1 MAAAVLDA
9 DFRRSPLALYRGA
22 VAIAAFLILWEVAAR
37 MHGWT
42 GYRPPGIGNLPAPTA
57 VLQAWTTVVADV
69 GYWQSWAFSFAR
81 VLGGFFAALLLGVP
95 FGLFLA
101 MSRTFHDFAFPVFEV
116 IRPIPPLAWVPAAI
130 IFWPTQELAIMFI
143 TFLGA
148 FFTITI
154 NVLGGA
160 RAIDTRFVR
169 AAVALGASKAL
180 VFRRIVLPA
189 IIPAIVVGST
199 VGMGI
204 TWEVVVAAEMISGTS
219 KLSSTSGGLGHFIWS
234 SYIGGA
240 YEQIIVGM
248 VSIGI
253 AGYLCSAGV
262 RMIGAAAT
270 PWLRQR

>member
-1 MAAAVLDA
+1 MAAASPGTGFAKSHVALRRGVISITAFVL
-9 DFRRSPLALYRGA
+9 
-22 VAIAAFLILWEVAAR
+22 LWEVVSR

-42 GYRPPGIGNLPAPTA
+42 GFRPPGIGNLPAPTA
-57 VLQAWTTVVADV
+57 VLHSWMSVLTDV
-69 GYWQSWAFSFAR
+69 GYWQSWMLSLGR
-81 VLGGFFAALLLGVP
+81 VFGGFAAALLLGVP
-95 FGLFLA
+95 LGLFLA
-101 MSRTFHDFAFPVFEV
+101 MSRVFNGIAFPVFEL

-130 IFWPTQELAIMFI
+130 IFWPTQELAIIFI

-160 RAIDTRFVR
+160 RSIDARFVR
-169 AAVALGASKAL
+169 AAVSLGASKSL

-189 IIPAIVVGST
+189 VIPSIVVGST
-199 VGMGI
+199 VGIGI
-204 TWEVVVAAEMISGTS
+204 TWEVVVAAEMISGAS
-219 KLSSTSGGLGHFIWS
+219 KLSATGGGLGHFIWS
-234 SYIGGA
+234 SYLGGA
-240 YEQIIVGM
+240 YDQIVVGM

-262 RMIGAAAT
+262 RALGSLAT

>member
-1 MAAAVLDA
+1 MAGAIVGVEFARSRLALRRGAISIAAAV
-9 DFRRSPLALYRGA
+9 
-22 VAIAAFLILWEVAAR
+22 VLWEIASR

-42 GYRPPGIGNLPAPTA
+42 GFRPPGVGNLPAPTA
-57 VLQAWTTVVADV
+57 VLHAWMAVLTDV
-69 GYWQSWAFSFAR
+69 GYWQSWVLSLGR
-81 VLGGFFAALLLGVP
+81 VFGGFTAALALGVP

-101 MSRTFHDFAFPVFEV
+101 MSRTFNGLAFPVFEV

-130 IFWPTQELAIMFI
+130 IFWPTQELAIIFI

-160 RAIDTRFVR
+160 RAIDARFLR
-169 AAVALGASKAL
+169 AAVALGASNAL
-180 VFRRIVLPA
+180 IFRRIVLPA
-189 IIPAIVVGST
+189 IIPSIVVGST
-199 VGMGI
+199 VGIGI
-204 TWEVVVAAEMISGTS
+204 TWEVVVAAEMISGAS
-219 KLSSTSGGLGHFIWS
+219 KLSATGGGLGHFIWS
-234 SYIGGA
+234 SYLGGA
-240 YEQIIVGM
+240 YEQIVVGM

-262 RMIGAAAT
+262 RLLGAAAT

>member
-1 MAAAVLDA
+1 MAAAALDT
-9 DFRRSPLALYRGA
+9 DFTKSPLALRRG
-22 VAIAAFLILWEVAAR
+22 VVSIVVFLVIWEVAAR

-42 GYRPPGIGNLPAPTA
+42 GFRPPGIGNLPAPTA
-57 VLQAWTTVVADV
+57 VLHAWTTVVTDI
-69 GYWQSWAFSFAR
+69 GYWQSWALSIGR
-81 VLGGFFAALLLGVP
+81 VFGGFFAALLLGVP
-95 FGLFLA
+95 LGLFLA
-101 MSRTFHDFAFPVFEV
+101 MSRTFNGLVFPVFEM

-130 IFWPTQELAIMFI
+130 IFWPTQELAIIFI

-160 RAIDTRFVR
+160 RAIDSRFVR
-169 AAVALGASKAL
+169 AAVALGASNTL
-180 VFRRIVLPA
+180 IFRRIVLPA
-189 IIPAIVVGST
+189 IIPSIVVGST

-204 TWEVVVAAEMISGTS
+204 TWEVVVAAEMISGAS
-219 KLSSTSGGLGHFIWS
+219 KLSSTGGGLGHFIWS
-234 SYIGGA
+234 SYLGGA

-253 AGYLCSAGV
+253 AGYVCSAAV
-262 RMIGAAAT
+262 RKVGATAT